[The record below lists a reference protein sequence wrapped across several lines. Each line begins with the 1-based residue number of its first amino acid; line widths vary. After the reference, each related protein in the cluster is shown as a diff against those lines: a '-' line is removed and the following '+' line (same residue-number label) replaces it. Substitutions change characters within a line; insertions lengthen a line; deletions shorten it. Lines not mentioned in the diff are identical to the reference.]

1 MKLLW
6 ILVNNSFVIHFYRHA
21 GLVSLCG
28 RAIHRFLYPETDP
41 KMRVLS
47 FDTWQ
52 KFTVTKL
59 QDVIMEYPTFSKMVN
74 TLTKEKHRDAL
85 DLLRSYFLGE
95 FDEFLRVN
103 HPDQHR
109 LAAFLAAEGALQSD
123 PLNKGINFKIS
134 SPLVD
139 MLIRQL
145 VIPKA
150 YPNAPSIPIPNR
162 TDGSLDTWRVL
173 KECFQFFDKD
183 LLRIAT
189 ALSYKSSEVHVRGR
203 TKLQVPRESV
213 YNTELTR
220 LLTNWVGMQKQ
231 YTISGQYHLI
241 DPTKTGNEKHKYCNV
256 VIKKKDKP
264 TILLEL
270 LASGNEDTIQAHID
284 KTPRYKSLAS
294 ADEAWIVH
302 YTCED
307 GYLDGV
313 KPYWD
318 EKAIMQGINM
328 VHFWH
333 DLEFTTARMSAFW
346 KDENG
351 MLQKDFQQWTI

>member
-1 MKLLW
+1 
-6 ILVNNSFVIHFYRHA
+6 
-21 GLVSLCG
+21 
-28 RAIHRFLYPETDP
+28 
-41 KMRVLS
+41 
-47 FDTWQ
+47 
-52 KFTVTKL
+52 
-59 QDVIMEYPTFSKMVN
+59 
-74 TLTKEKHRDAL
+74 
-85 DLLRSYFLGE
+85 

-103 HPDQHR
+103 HPDQRR

-123 PLNKGINFKIS
+123 PLNEGINFKIS

-139 MLIRQL
+139 MLIQQL

-150 YPNAPSIPIPNR
+150 YPNAPSILIPNR
-162 TDGSLDTWRVL
+162 ADGSLDTWRVL

-213 YNTELTR
+213 YNTELIR
-220 LLTNWVGMQKQ
+220 LLTNW
-231 YTISGQYHLI
+231 L
-241 DPTKTGNEKHKYCNV
+241 GNEKHKYCDV